1 MLLRNGHLVD
11 PSQAIDGVTDIR
23 IENGVVS
30 EVGPDLPEQ
39 DGEEIFDLS
48 GCYVMPGLIDTHVH
62 LRDPGQEESE
72 DLESGSK
79 AAIAGGFTTV
89 VAMPNT
95 FPVVDNVPIVRYIK
109 DKSAR
114 LGYADVLPTAAI
126 TKGQEGQEIT
136 EIGFL
141 RDAGVIAFTEDGKSV
156 ANSGILRK
164 AMTYSKPYDV
174 LFMSHCEDKDLK
186 GAGCMNAGALA
197 TEMGLGGIANEVE
210 DIIIMRDIML
220 AKMTGVRLHIQ
231 HLSTASGLELVREA
245 KAKGLPVTCEV
256 TPHHLFLTEDAVR
269 GYNTDAKVAPPLRT
283 AADNEALINGL
294 KDGTITCIGTDHAPH
309 SSDKKDVEF
318 ERAAN
323 GISSIEIAFP
333 LIWTHLVETGR
344 FTLNEIVSIMSCNP
358 AELLRIDRG
367 SLSVGKVADVLIFDP
382 ETERAVNPQ
391 EFYSKGKNC
400 PYIGEVLR
408 GWPSMVLRAG
418 RVVLKNGAIV

>member
-344 FTLNEIVSIMSCNP
+344 FTLSEIVSIMSCNP
-358 AELLRIDRG
+358 AELLHIDRG